1 MAVGLVVLSLA
12 VLLVGLTLVMSAQ
25 RRVDEARRV
34 EALLRADNARLLRA
48 LGTAEQ
54 ALRSLGNDTRLDA
67 SLALQVDAALA
78 DVSKASGELGRG

>member
-1 MAVGLVVLSLA
+1 MAAGLVILSLA
-12 VLLVGLTLVMSAQ
+12 VLLVGLTLLMSAQ
-25 RRVDEARRV
+25 RRADEARRV

-67 SLALQVDAALA
+67 ALVLQVDAALA
-78 DVSKASGELGRG
+78 DVSKASGELDQG